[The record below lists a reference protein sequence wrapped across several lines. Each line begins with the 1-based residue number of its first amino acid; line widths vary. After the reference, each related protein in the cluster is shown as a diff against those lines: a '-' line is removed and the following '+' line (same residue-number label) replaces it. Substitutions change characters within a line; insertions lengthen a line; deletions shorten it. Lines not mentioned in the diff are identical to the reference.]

1 MDLLARLDRAAQR
14 HAAGSDALVHA
25 CAIARPSAGVGVEA
39 QAADCLTRME
49 GHLLRAGGSRRTL
62 LLVVFYL
69 CDLAL
74 KPQLNLE
81 WGRWLGGDALLPARA
96 AVGVGSLGRG
106 VLLAASAIAL
116 TIVSPPGAVPDPGPL
131 PGPMRHGV
139 EPGLFHLVT
148 QSGTRLIVSGISA
161 EMELG
166 DAMMPRSGECA
177 RLPGASWAVLVSRM
191 PRCVP
196 DPLTQTAA
204 ILRTVGRALRTA
216 ADAPPSACREATVYL
231 TEAAAGAAA
240 AITKL
245 LGEWAP
251 GCAVTLVDVTDLGP
265 DTHVEVLVSAE
276 LPTRGRGGRLRLRS
290 IPAAL

>member
-1 MDLLARLDRAAQR
+1 MCATFP
-14 HAAGSDALVHA
+14 AL
-25 CAIARPSAGVGVEA
+25 P
-39 QAADCLTRME
+39 
-49 GHLLRAGGSRRTL
+49 
-62 LLVVFYL
+62 
-69 CDLAL
+69 
-74 KPQLNLE
+74 
-81 WGRWLGGDALLPARA
+81 ALLGW
-96 AVGVGSLGRG
+96 V
-106 VLLAASAIAL
+106 VL
-116 TIVSPPGAVPDPGPL
+116 T
-131 PGPMRHGV
+131 
-139 EPGLFHLVT
+139 
-148 QSGTRLIVSGISA
+148 
-161 EMELG
+161 
-166 DAMMPRSGECA
+166 
-177 RLPGASWAVLVSRM
+177 RM

-216 ADAPPSACREATVYL
+216 ADAPPSACREVTVYL

-276 LPTRGRGGRLRLRS
+276 LPTRGRRGRVRLRS